1 MFNILLVSDNRSL
14 APKNGQQAK
23 GDANN
28 EVDQTSMGPTKPKR
42 KFISIY
48 RWKRMSFLL
57 APNRISPDLSIHDIV
72 QVRCLEYLCRCH
84 ILLAYLTHRNQP
96 EYEILLQ
103 KSYWFLMRLWQV
115 NGRFRSLGFH
125 YLPKQKFFSVVCPM
139 VRTLRK
145 MLNRK
150 LQLKR

>member
-1 MFNILLVSDNRSL
+1 MFNILLVSDNRSS
-14 APKNGQQAK
+14 APKNGQAAK
-23 GDANN
+23 GNVDN
-28 EVDQTSMGPTKPKR
+28 EVDQTPMGSTKPKR
-42 KFISIY
+42 KFISIH

-72 QVRCLEYLCRCH
+72 QVRRLEYLCRCH

-115 NGRFRSLGFH
+115 NDRLRSLDFH
-125 YLPKQKFFSVVCPM
+125 CLEKHNSLAWF
-139 VRTLRK
+139 VR
-145 MLNRK
+145 
-150 LQLKR
+150 